1 MNLLVVSHA
10 CVTPINQA
18 FFAAVERISG
28 WQLTLVTPSRWKS
41 EYGVR
46 VASRWPEFEG
56 ELRSIPVWG
65 SGNVP
70 LHVYRTFFLSLLR
83 EVDPAAIYVHH
94 EPYGLATAQVYIA
107 NRMSVDRPIGFF
119 TWQNIAKQYPVPFR
133 QMEQMV
139 FRQSH
144 FAISG
149 SESACAVLEE
159 KGYGGPAAII
169 PAGIDPDQFT
179 DVNRVDRPP
188 DLPEA
193 SCLIGFVGR
202 ITEEKG
208 LKTLIEAL
216 SHVREL
222 PWHLVLIGTG
232 DLAERLKNKAR
243 RLGLDERL
251 TFLGYVPHEDVP
263 SYLAHL
269 DLVVLPSETQPN
281 WKEQFGRILIEAMA
295 CGTPVLGSDSG
306 EIPNV
311 IRTTGGGRVFAEQ
324 DVADCAAQLRVLI
337 QRPALRDELS
347 ETGQSH
353 VYENFTHEA
362 LARKFVAT
370 VEATCL

>member
-10 CVTPINQA
+10 CVTSINQA

-28 WQLTLVTPSRWKS
+28 WRITLITPSSWKS

-46 VASRWPEFEG
+46 AVSQWPEFKG
-56 ELRSIPVWG
+56 ELRPVPVWG

-70 LHVYRTFFLSLLR
+70 LHVYRTLFVSLLR

-94 EPYGLATAQVYIA
+94 EPYGLATAQVYLA
-107 NRMSVDRPIGFF
+107 NRLSIDRPIGFF
-119 TWQNIAKQYPVPFR
+119 TWQNISKRFPVPFR
-133 QMEQMV
+133 NLEQMV
-139 FRQSH
+139 FQQSR

-149 SESACAVLEE
+149 SESACVVLEE

-169 PAGIDPDQFT
+169 PAGIDPEQFT
-179 DVNRVDRPP
+179 DSDETDRPP
-188 DLPEA
+188 DLPGA

-208 LKTLIEAL
+208 LQTLVEAL
-216 SHVREL
+216 SRVKEL

-232 DLAERLKNKAR
+232 DLAERLKNQAR
-243 RLGLDERL
+243 RLGLYERL

-324 DVADCAAQLRVLI
+324 DVADCAAQLRVLV

-353 VYENFTHEA
+353 VYANFTHAA
-362 LARKFVAT
+362 LARKFIGT

>member
-70 LHVYRTFFLSLLR
+70 LHVYRTFFLPLLR
-83 EVDPAAIYVHH
+83 EVNPAAIYVHH
-94 EPYGLATAQVYIA
+94 EPYGLATAQIYIA
-107 NRMSVDRPIGFF
+107 NRVSVDRPIGFF

-149 SESACAVLEE
+149 SESARIVLEE
-159 KGYGGPAAII
+159 KGYDGPAAII
-169 PAGIDPDQFT
+169 PAGIDPHQFT
-179 DVNRVDRPP
+179 DVNRVGRPP

-222 PWHLVLIGTG
+222 SWHLVLIGTG
-232 DLAERLKNKAR
+232 DITERLTNQAQH
-243 RLGLDERL
+243 LGLRERL

-347 ETGQSH
+347 ETSQSH

-370 VEATCL
+370 VEAACL

>member
-1 MNLLVVSHA
+1 M
-10 CVTPINQA
+10 
-18 FFAAVERISG
+18 AVM
-28 WQLTLVTPSRWKS
+28 VTPSRWKS

-46 VASRWPEFEG
+46 VSVPVAGVRRRTSLYSCVGFGQRAATCIGPFFSR
-56 ELRSIPVWG
+56 V
-65 SGNVP
+65 
-70 LHVYRTFFLSLLR
+70 LR

-94 EPYGLATAQVYIA
+94 EPYGLATAQVYGA

-179 DVNRVDRPP
+179 DVNRVGRPP
-188 DLPEA
+188 DLPDGGP
-193 SCLIGFVGR
+193 CLIGFVGR

-222 PWHLVLIGTG
+222 PWYLVLIGTG
-232 DLAERLKNKAR
+232 DLRN
-243 RLGLDERL
+243 G
-251 TFLGYVPHEDVP
+251 
-263 SYLAHL
+263 
-269 DLVVLPSETQPN
+269 
-281 WKEQFGRILIEAMA
+281 
-295 CGTPVLGSDSG
+295 
-306 EIPNV
+306 
-311 IRTTGGGRVFAEQ
+311 
-324 DVADCAAQLRVLI
+324 
-337 QRPALRDELS
+337 
-347 ETGQSH
+347 
-353 VYENFTHEA
+353 
-362 LARKFVAT
+362 
-370 VEATCL
+370 